1 MQRSYSAIF
10 GLELSTWGKLFN
22 TKAVISFRKEYEQE
36 EDKKVPVY
44 SNYSKEST
52 SRSDDT
58 EAATFIQD
66 AKYEIMDEG
75 QEKLLK
81 NHSQNHIHTGYKV
94 SSNKFLNTYQK
105 IQQTTYPIRG
115 NALDF
120 RV

>member
-44 SNYSKEST
+44 SNYRKESKT
-52 SRSDDT
+52 RPDDT
-58 EAATFIQD
+58 ERASFIQD
-66 AKYEIMDEG
+66 ANYEIMDEG
-75 QEKLLK
+75 HENTLK
-81 NHSQNHIHTGYKV
+81 SDSQNQLYTGYKK

-120 RV
+120 RI

>member
-44 SNYSKEST
+44 SNSNQESKKRSEDGEVT
-52 SRSDDT
+52 S
-58 EAATFIQD
+58 FIQD
-66 AKYEIMDEG
+66 ASYEIMDE
-75 QEKLLK
+75 EPENSAKSLLQK
-81 NHSQNHIHTGYKV
+81 QLHSGYKM
-94 SSNKFLNTYQK
+94 SSNKYLNTYQQ
-105 IQQTTYPIRG
+105 IQQTTYPVRG

-120 RV
+120 RI